1 MENLYPYALE
11 KLISQRN
18 IIVERRIGK
27 MTKTNINH
35 DPEKIYFMGDLHYQH
50 KNVISLDSRPFEDLQ
65 AMEEYIDTE
74 LSTKLDSD
82 CILFDLG
89 DMFFGT
95 RENKFQKLLSS
106 IPCPIYKIFGNHDKQ
121 DFFLKHYDN
130 FKGFYDILSLMIGED
145 YKITLSHYPILDF
158 PYMYH
163 GGLAL
168 FGHTHGHL
176 DKFVDNIPNLMLDIG
191 FSSQFSKSRGTFIHS
206 LPSIIDEFRRKTGGK
221 DFKTWAA
228 EEYHGERSL
237 WN

>member
-1 MENLYPYALE
+1 
-11 KLISQRN
+11 
-18 IIVERRIGK
+18 

-35 DPEKIYFMGDLHYQH
+35 NPEKIYFMGDLHYRH
-50 KNVISLDSRPFEDLQ
+50 KNVINLDSRSFQDLQ
-65 AMEEYIDTE
+65 NMEEYIEEE
-74 LSTKLDSD
+74 LNKTLDSD

-95 RENKFQKLLSS
+95 KESKFNELLSS

-121 DFFLKHYDN
+121 EFFLKHRDN
-130 FKGFYDILSLMIGED
+130 FMGFYDILSLMIGEE

-176 DKFVDNIPNLMLDIG
+176 DKFISSIPNLMLDIG
-191 FSSQFSKSRGTFIHS
+191 FSSKFSRERGTFLHPLS
-206 LPSIIDEFRRKTGGK
+206 SIIEEFNKKTGGI
-221 DFKTWAA
+221 DFKTWAD
-228 EEYHGERSL
+228 EQYHGVNSL
-237 WN
+237 WSE